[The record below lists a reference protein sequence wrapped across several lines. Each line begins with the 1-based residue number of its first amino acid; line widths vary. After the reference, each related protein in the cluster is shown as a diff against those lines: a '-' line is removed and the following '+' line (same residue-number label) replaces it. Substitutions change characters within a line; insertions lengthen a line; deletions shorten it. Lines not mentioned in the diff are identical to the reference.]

1 MATAS
6 SQAGL
11 RLYRQL
17 LCMKRSFPFDPERA
31 KAQLDMPYL
40 LHQRVRSAF
49 EASRGEVDPLKV
61 EALFSTAR
69 SELEALQTMC
79 NNTFF
84 KTFPGKGIGAS
95 ASSPLGDLTQKSG
108 SVRFSIF
115 GKFWRS

>member
-1 MATAS
+1 MLQSANERRSRQINQRIAAHPQYHLPMGPAWMVAS
-6 SQAGL
+6 AS
-11 RLYRQL
+11 
-17 LCMKRSFPFDPERA
+17 
-31 KAQLDMPYL
+31 
-40 LHQRVRSAF
+40 HTRVRSAF